1 MYILYYILYYIYYI
15 ILSYYISNFSSFY
28 ILIFIIIYYTIS
40 TIFHSSIHSFSS
52 PFLYNHQTIIS
63 FSIFYILPLFYIA
76 YTIQSSTLLY
86 ISITFHNLFKTI
98 SNLYILF
105 YIFIIIT
112 IHFINIQ
119 PISYSVSTISY
130 SIILYSTKEE
140 FSLTN
145 FIYILNQINQLF
157 LQAFYK
163 LDFVLT
169 NYIPLLE
176 LVQPLF
182 LYISFLTHFSSFFI
196 FFIFQPIIFRFHSNF
211 NFVYSLS
218 SFLYIILIA
227 LILHPILHSTSHS
240 PLFITNYSQI
250 IDFDFSPLLIS
261 FSSPH
266 PILIDLY
273 SSTIYFILHFHPLHY
288 DITQFSPLFILF
300 FLFHLLISFL

>member
-1 MYILYYILYYIYYI
+1 MQRNFFFTFNCKNFYFTYWRFILNRYDFLFDCLRTVSGFINRTENY
-15 ILSYYISNFSSFY
+15 SFFFC
-28 ILIFIIIYYTIS
+28 FIR
-40 TIFHSSIHSFSS
+40 SINKS
-52 PFLYNHQTIIS
+52 PC
-63 FSIFYILPLFYIA
+63 SIFWKALPW
-76 YTIQSSTLLY
+76 SSVV
-86 ISITFHNLFKTI
+86 
-98 SNLYILF
+98 
-105 YIFIIIT
+105 IFNKRIIFT
-112 IHFINIQ
+112 DK
-119 PISYSVSTISY
+119 
-130 SIILYSTKEE
+130 L
-140 FSLTN
+140 

-250 IDFDFSPLLIS
+250 IDFDFNPLLIS

-300 FLFHLLISFL
+300 FQFHLLISFL

>member
-1 MYILYYILYYIYYI
+1 ML
-15 ILSYYISNFSSFY
+15 N
-28 ILIFIIIYYTIS
+28 
-40 TIFHSSIHSFSS
+40 
-52 PFLYNHQTIIS
+52 PF
-63 FSIFYILPLFYIA
+63 
-76 YTIQSSTLLY
+76 
-86 ISITFHNLFKTI
+86 
-98 SNLYILF
+98 
-105 YIFIIIT
+105 
-112 IHFINIQ
+112 
-119 PISYSVSTISY
+119 
-130 SIILYSTKEE
+130 
-140 FSLTN
+140 
-145 FIYILNQINQLF
+145 LNQINQLF

-196 FFIFQPIIFRFHSNF
+196 FFIFQPIIFKFHSNF

-227 LILHPILHSTSHS
+227 LILHHILHSTSHS

-250 IDFDFSPLLIS
+250 IDFDFNPLLIS

-273 SSTIYFILHFHPLHY
+273 SSTIYFILHFHPRHY
-288 DITQFSPLFILF
+288 DITQFSPLCILF
-300 FLFHLLISFL
+300 FQFHLLISFL

>member
-1 MYILYYILYYIYYI
+1 M
-15 ILSYYISNFSSFY
+15 
-28 ILIFIIIYYTIS
+28 IS
-40 TIFHSSIHSFSS
+40 T
-52 PFLYNHQTIIS
+52 
-63 FSIFYILPLFYIA
+63 
-76 YTIQSSTLLY
+76 
-86 ISITFHNLFKTI
+86 
-98 SNLYILF
+98 
-105 YIFIIIT
+105 
-112 IHFINIQ
+112 
-119 PISYSVSTISY
+119 
-130 SIILYSTKEE
+130 
-140 FSLTN
+140 SL
-145 FIYILNQINQLF
+145 
-157 LQAFYK
+157 YK
-163 LDFVLT
+163 LNFV
-169 NYIPLLE
+169 LE

-196 FFIFQPIIFRFHSNF
+196 FFIFQPIIFKFHSNF

-250 IDFDFSPLLIS
+250 IDFDFNPLLIS

-300 FLFHLLISFL
+300 FQFHLLISFLQDLLQLNILLFFSYFYHQHLISKFTLIPFFFILFHFHIIFIITSPNLSILLFPIYSLYDILFLIHRDLYDIIQFYSHLSFNTQ